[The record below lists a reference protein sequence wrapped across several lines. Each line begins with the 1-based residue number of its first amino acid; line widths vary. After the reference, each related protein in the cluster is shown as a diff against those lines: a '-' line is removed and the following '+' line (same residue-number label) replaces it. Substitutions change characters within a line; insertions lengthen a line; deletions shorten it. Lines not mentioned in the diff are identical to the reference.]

1 MMVRV
6 VPRFYYYIKSL
17 SWSLKDRDNAMK
29 HFYVCLAVLVTCILT
44 ACSED
49 EVAPEILPGSGS
61 EIYFNDA
68 INFSSDGG
76 TSFLS
81 FSTNK
86 DWTISIAN
94 TANGTRWCTVSQTS
108 GQAGDISV
116 QVHVDANE
124 GYDDRN
130 VVLTIQVGELMKTV
144 VVTQKQKDA
153 LTLTTDRFEVGQE
166 GGTIYVEVKS
176 NISYEVVI
184 PDEHKGWI
192 SQKTTGLRMVGNI
205 LIFDIGANKSVEKR
219 EGEIYLS
226 NEKFREKIKI
236 YQEGEKKVILLSQN
250 EYLVSRSGE
259 KIQVEVNSNFNFEMK
274 MPNIDWVHFLDS
286 RSVSSH
292 TLYYHVD
299 YNPTYSRRTVEIIF
313 CDKDDIQNAD
323 TLKIIQ
329 ENGQGIYFPTENMA
343 SHEISSTTKLVKIKV
358 NSTYDDVIEWIPQQA
373 TWIQLIDK
381 SCTRASDISFEY
393 EFAFYVEEN
402 TGFTDRTVNLWFERP
417 SDKNVGIFSAV
428 IQHGATYATDDS
440 WDGTIGE
447 TICAGG
453 DGTIESPYLITKC
466 EQLAKLA
473 KDVNDGNSYAN
484 KYFRLLANLNFNNL
498 DYTPIGNEG
507 KPFSG
512 YFDGNNKSVKYL
524 FNSRSMDAMGL
535 FGYTDNARVE
545 NLTVWPSFVGEVYV
559 GGVVGYAKSTIFYNC
574 IVSGYVYSYKHA
586 GGIIGYAVDSEVKE
600 CSCSTSIGGVWSSGG
615 IIGWAEKT
623 MVLNSINRASIDGYS
638 GGYYMGGILGYSD
651 RSIVI
656 NCYNTGT
663 FKGGENR
670 RIGGLVGYNAEG
682 SRILNCYNKGGFKE
696 NGIIKKKSVIGG
708 ITGYN
713 YGIIQN
719 CYNSGNIEVKDIEYA
734 VNPAIG
740 GIVGRTYASSI
751 ISTCCFLKQ
760 HPVNSYLS
768 LAGGS
773 QVGGDISMCGSFNGA
788 GELSENINCNGWSC
802 SILSELLNQ
811 WVSSSTSS
819 SDFRYNYWKSGMAFP
834 EFEK

>member
-1 MMVRV
+1 MVRV

-323 TLKIIQ
+323 TLRIIQ

-696 NGIIKKKSVIGG
+696 NGIIKKNSVIGG

>member
-205 LIFDIGANKSVEKR
+205 LIFDIGANESVEKR

-417 SDKNVGIFSAV
+417 SDKNVGIFSVV

-473 KDVNDGNSYAN
+473 KDVNNGNSYAN

-498 DYTPIGNEG
+498 DYTPIGHEG

-740 GIVGRTYASSI
+740 GIVGRAYASSI

>member
-1 MMVRV
+1 
-6 VPRFYYYIKSL
+6 
-17 SWSLKDRDNAMK
+17 MK
-29 HFYVCLAVLVTCILT
+29 HFYVCLAVLVACILT

-49 EVAPEILPGSGS
+49 EVVPEILPGAGS
-61 EIYFNDA
+61 EIYFEDA
-68 INFSSDGG
+68 MNFGSDGG
-76 TSFLS
+76 NESLH

-86 DWTISIAN
+86 DWTIYVAN
-94 TANGTRWCTVSQTS
+94 TVNGSRWCTVSQTS

-116 QVHVDANE
+116 QVYVEANE

-166 GGTIYVEVKS
+166 GGTIHVEVKS

-184 PDEHKGWI
+184 PDEYKGWI
-192 SQKTTGLRMVGNI
+192 SPKATGRGLVGNI
-205 LIFDIGANKSVEKR
+205 LTFDISANKSIEKR
-219 EGEIYLS
+219 EGEIYLF
-226 NEKFREKIKI
+226 NEKFRENIKI

-250 EYLVSRSGE
+250 EYSVSRSGE
-259 KIQVEVNSNFNFEMK
+259 KIQVEVSSNFDFEMK
-274 MPNIDWVHFLDS
+274 MPNIDWIHLLES

-292 TLYYHVD
+292 TLYFHID
-299 YNPTYSRRTVEIIF
+299 YNPTYLRRTSEIIF
-313 CDKDDIQNAD
+313 YDKDDIQNAD

-329 ENGQGIYFPTENMA
+329 ENDQGIYFPTEDMA
-343 SHEISSTTKLVKIKV
+343 SHEISSTTKLIKIKV

-381 SCTRASDISFEY
+381 SCTRTSDISFEY

-402 TGFTDRTVNLWFERP
+402 TGFIDRTVNLWFERP

-428 IQHGATYATDDS
+428 IQHGATNAIDDS
-440 WDGTIGE
+440 WDGTVGA
-447 TICAGG
+447 TICVGG
-453 DGTIESPYLITKC
+453 DGTMESPYLITKC

-484 KYFRLLANLNFNNL
+484 KYFRLLANLNFNDL
-498 DYTPIGNEG
+498 DYTPIGNEE

-524 FNSRSMDAMGL
+524 FSSRSMDSMGL

-545 NLTVWPSFVGEVYV
+545 NLTVWPSFVGEVYA
-559 GGVVGYAKSTIFYNC
+559 GGVVGYANSTTVYNC
-574 IVSGYVYSYKHA
+574 IVSGYVSSYKHA

-600 CSCSTSIGGVWSSGG
+600 CSCSTSVGGTWSAGG
-615 IIGWAEKT
+615 IIGKAEKT
-623 MVLNSINRASIDGYS
+623 MVLNSLNHASIDGYS
-638 GGYYMGGILGYSD
+638 GGYYIGGILGYSE
-651 RSIVI
+651 RSTVI
-656 NCYNTGT
+656 NSYNTGT
-663 FKGGENR
+663 LKGGENR

-682 SRILNCYNKGGFKE
+682 SRILNCYNKGGFKG
-696 NGIIKKKSVIGG
+696 NGIIKNRSVIGG

-713 YGIIQN
+713 YGTIQN

-734 VNPAIG
+734 VHPNIG
-740 GIVGRTYASSI
+740 GIVGSAYASSI

-760 HPVNSYLS
+760 YPVNSYLP
-768 LAGGS
+768 LVGGF

-811 WVSSSTSS
+811 WVSSNTSS
-819 SDFRYNYWKSGMAFP
+819 SGFQYNYWKSGMAFP
-834 EFEK
+834 EFKK

>member
-205 LIFDIGANKSVEKR
+205 LIFDIGANESVEKR

-417 SDKNVGIFSAV
+417 SDKNVGIFSVV

-440 WDGTIGE
+440 RDGTIGE

-473 KDVNDGNSYAN
+473 KDVNNGNSYAN

-498 DYTPIGNEG
+498 DYTPIGHEG

-740 GIVGRTYASSI
+740 GIVGRAYASSI